1 MAQEISNE
9 IRATGNTLNGST
21 TRRMIE
27 TGQPLQLGN
36 QRDRCEQ
43 LVSEHYD
50 RLHRWFVWFT
60 NSADDAADLTHD
72 TFVALWQSLDR
83 FDERR
88 PFKPWLYGI
97 ARNLWRKHCADRP
110 ARGIVLPES
119 AAEEP
124 DPGASPVQSLLSKET
139 GRMLEEAVAQLSPEY
154 REAVV
159 LRFWED
165 MDYGEIGE
173 ALGISEGLARWRVHQ
188 ARKTLL
194 QKLSRAG
201 LTAEQLFRSGAK
213 FGWWLRLHKRPGP
226 PPQLLHR
233 CIATIPQI
241 ASGPPGLLP
250 AAAIN
255 AKRQILMTTNIESV
269 RVGTLKELE
278 AKNCMVVRLDQA
290 VAVFHNDGKVFA
302 VENRCPHMG
311 FPLHRGSV
319 EDGILTCYWH
329 HARFDLASGCTFH
342 LWADDVPKYPV
353 EIRGEEVWVLS
364 REPRDDVAHWK
375 HRLKEGMQHYLGL
388 VMGKATLALLHRGV
402 QERDIVR
409 QAALFGTCYR
419 DDWASGMTILTA
431 MANLLPHLEREDR
444 FLPLWHG
451 IFQMAHD
458 IQGASP
464 HWDGQPLETDQVSL
478 DSLKRWLRH
487 WAQVR
492 HRDGAERCL
501 LTAIAN
507 GASPGEVADLLA
519 SAATDRIVSNSGHV
533 VDFMNKAFE
542 LLALIGWEHAP
553 EVLPTVIGPLVEAR
567 GGEETSQ
574 WRHPVD
580 LVSMLHQVNDELPA
594 LMQEGRRHGP
604 RHENTTAGLTKVLLG
619 EDPSAIIEVL
629 KGAIQLG
636 VPPVE
641 LSKQVAYAAAMRIC
655 RFTTANEFSD
665 WITVLHTFTYGN
677 AMHQTLKRA
686 SSNEGGP
693 SAELVRGLFH
703 GALRVYLDRFLNI
716 PSGALP
722 GERGGL
728 DGLPA
733 EGPELLEKLL
743 LTLDRQAQIPEA
755 GRIVARYLALR
766 HPAGPL
772 IGALVRAVVREDANF
787 HTYQMLEATVQQHHE
802 WGDTEEGG
810 HILMAGARY
819 IAAHS
824 PTQREMLQTAE
835 IVQRLHRGEDL
846 HEQGGLSRYY

>member
-1 MAQEISNE
+1 
-9 IRATGNTLNGST
+9 
-21 TRRMIE
+21 MIE
-27 TGQPLQLGN
+27 SGEPLQLQN

-50 RLHRWFVWFT
+50 RLYRWFLWFT
-60 NSADDAADLTHD
+60 NSADNAADLTHD

-83 FDERR
+83 FDDRR

-97 ARNLWRKHCADRP
+97 ARNVWRKHCAGRL
-110 ARGIVLPES
+110 ARGIDPPES
-119 AAEEP
+119 APEEP
-124 DPGASPVQSLLSKET
+124 DPGPSPMQTLLSKET
-139 GRMLEEAVAQLSPEY
+139 GCMLEEAVAQLSPEY

-165 MDYGEIGE
+165 LDYGEISE
-173 ALGISEGLARWRVHQ
+173 ALAISEGLARWRVYQ
-188 ARKTLL
+188 ARKMLL
-194 QKLSRAG
+194 QKLSKAG
-201 LTAEQLFRSGAK
+201 LTTEQLFRSGAK

-226 PPQLLHR
+226 PLQLLDR

-241 ASGPPGLLP
+241 EPLVGIRQREEAEFVSGPPVRLLP
-250 AAAIN
+250 AEATKAQDQN
-255 AKRQILMTTNIESV
+255 PMKTNLQSV

-278 AKNCMVVRLDQA
+278 AKTCMMVVRLDQA

-342 LWADDVPKYPV
+342 LWADDVPRYPV
-353 EIRGEEVWVLS
+353 EIRGEDVWVLA
-364 REPRDDVAHWK
+364 REPRDDLAHWK
-375 HRLKEGMQHYLGL
+375 RRLKEGMQHYLGL

-409 QAALFGTCYR
+409 QAALFGACYR

-431 MANLLPHLEREDR
+431 MANLLPHLENEEK

-451 IFQMAHD
+451 VFQMAHNV
-458 IQGASP
+458 Q
-464 HWDGQPLETDQVSL
+464 
-478 DSLKRWLRH
+478 
-487 WAQVR
+487 
-492 HRDGAERCL
+492 
-501 LTAIAN
+501 

-519 SAATDRIVSNSGHV
+519 SAATDRIVSDSGHV

-542 LLALIGWEHAP
+542 LLALIGWEHAS
-553 EVLPTVIGPLVEAR
+553 EVLPTVVGPLVNAR

-580 LVSMLHQVNDELPA
+580 LVSMLRQVDEELSA
-594 LMQEGRRHGP
+594 LMQEGHRHGP
-604 RHENTTAGLTKVLLG
+604 PAPNVTAGLTKVLLG
-619 EDPSAIIEVL
+619 EDPSAIIETL
-629 KGAIQLG
+629 KGALQRG

-641 LSKQVAYAAAMRIC
+641 LSKEVAYAAAMRIC
-655 RFTTANEFSD
+655 RFTTANEFND
-665 WITVLHTFTYGN
+665 WITVLDTFTYGN
-677 AMHQTLKRA
+677 ALHQTLKRV
-686 SSNEGGP
+686 SSYEGVP

-722 GERGGL
+722 GERGDL
-728 DGLPA
+728 DDLPT
-733 EGPELLEKLL
+733 ERPELLQQFL
-743 LTLDRQAQIPEA
+743 LTLDGQAQTDEA
-755 GRIVARYLALR
+755 GRIVARYLALG
-766 HPAGPL
+766 HPARPL
-772 IGALVRAVVREDANF
+772 IRVLVRAVVREDANF
-787 HTYQMLEATVQQHHE
+787 HTYRMLEATVQQHQE
-802 WGDTEEGG
+802 WGDTEQGG
-810 HILMAGARY
+810 HILIAGARY